1 MHEPKGGSLR
11 CVPLPVQL
19 QVDPERHPRLGIAQL
34 DLGRLHARRREA
46 DDNVGPPVI
55 GDGVS
60 DQHVPQFAPPRDV
73 SLSFAREEAASTHQ
87 RYGLLSRP
95 QWSFFSFVSNIPA
108 SMLRRGLGVAAVLL
122 VFAAP
127 ARAGTLGLAEVRS
140 ADGTLIGKAGA
151 GAYAYPADGSIL
163 RIGSSRADAARVDLR
178 DVSMFNGRITVRRLV
193 VPSRGLGGAR
203 IDGLVVD
210 GTGYVVGPNAI
221 IPLDG
226 GSYVV
231 ALQEAVSPGRT
242 GSGLVGL
249 RAFVSDPSLG
259 LAPGTQLLVGLA
271 RAAHPDSSTSRA
283 AAVLGLP
290 QLPAAQASMS
300 GVPTFLARDIL
311 PPTNTLGGQAVAL
324 AYRYLGVP
332 YVWGGESPSGF
343 DCSGLTM
350 YVYGQLGIK
359 LGHYTGFQYYAGLRV
374 PRDELEPGDLVFFH
388 ANSAGVPGHEGMYI
402 GNGSFIHAP
411 HTGDVVRISS
421 LFETRYALAYVGAV
435 RPYAAGAAPA
445 SLSTWTSL
453 SG

>member
-1 MHEPKGGSLR
+1 
-11 CVPLPVQL
+11 
-19 QVDPERHPRLGIAQL
+19 
-34 DLGRLHARRREA
+34 
-46 DDNVGPPVI
+46 
-55 GDGVS
+55 
-60 DQHVPQFAPPRDV
+60 
-73 SLSFAREEAASTHQ
+73 
-87 RYGLLSRP
+87 
-95 QWSFFSFVSNIPA
+95 
-108 SMLRRGLGVAAVLL
+108 MLRRGLGLAALLL

-127 ARAGTLGLAEVRS
+127 AHGAGTLGLAEVRS
-140 ADGTLIGKAGA
+140 ADGTLIGKAGG
-151 GAYAYPADGSIL
+151 GAYAYPADGSVL
-163 RIGSSRADAARVDLR
+163 RIGSSRANAARVELR
-178 DVSMFNGRITVRRLV
+178 DISMFNGRVTVRRLV
-193 VPSRGLGGAR
+193 VPARGLAGASVQ
-203 IDGLVVD
+203 GLVVD
-210 GTGYVVGPNAI
+210 GTSYVVGPNAL

-226 GSYVV
+226 GSYIV

-271 RAAHPDSSTSRA
+271 RAAHPDSSTSKA

-290 QLPAAQASMS
+290 QLPAAQASLA
-300 GVPTFLARDIL
+300 GVPTFLESNIL

-324 AYRYLGVP
+324 AYRFLGVP

-374 PRDELEPGDLVFFH
+374 TRDQLEPGDLVFFH
-388 ANSAGVPGHEGMYI
+388 ANSAGVPQHEGMYI

-411 HTGDVVRISS
+411 HTGDVVKISS
-421 LFETRYALAYVGAV
+421 LFDTRYALAYLGAV
-435 RPYAAGAAPA
+435 RPYAAGMKSSPLP
-445 SLSTWTSL
+445 SWESV